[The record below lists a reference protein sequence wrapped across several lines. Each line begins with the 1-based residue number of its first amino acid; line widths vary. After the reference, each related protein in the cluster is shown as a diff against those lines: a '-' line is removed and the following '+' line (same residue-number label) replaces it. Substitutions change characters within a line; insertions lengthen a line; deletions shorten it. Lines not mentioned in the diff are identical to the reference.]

1 VKRIRKAGI
10 LYSALLLA
18 ISPVL
23 LFGQA
28 SFQSLQSRDE
38 SHSPFAVI
46 DQELA
51 DKAAESLA
59 SRVRLGLIPSTR
71 EVDNATER
79 QLELK
84 EASISGAA
92 SLQITGRQAR
102 LEQLKPLVVP
112 ILEQQG
118 LPRELVAVISV
129 ESSGI
134 PTALSPKGARGVWQL
149 MPNTARR
156 YGLIVDGIRDERLD
170 IGRST
175 WAAAR
180 YLNDLYAQFG
190 SWPLALAAYNTGEQ
204 NLERAIQRSQS
215 NDFPVLSALG
225 ALPLETRE
233 YVPAVLA
240 AWNAERGGSG
250 VLEQRSLRSGKRV
263 FALSGE

>member
-1 VKRIRKAGI
+1 
-10 LYSALLLA
+10 
-18 ISPVL
+18 
-23 LFGQA
+23 
-28 SFQSLQSRDE
+28 
-38 SHSPFAVI
+38 
-46 DQELA
+46 
-51 DKAAESLA
+51 
-59 SRVRLGLIPSTR
+59 
-71 EVDNATER
+71 VDNATER

-84 EASISGAA
+84 ETSFSGAV

-102 LEQLKPLVVP
+102 LEQLKPLVIP

-149 MPNTARR
+149 MPDTARR
-156 YGLIVDGIRDERLD
+156 YGLVVDGIRDDRLD

-180 YLNDLYAQFG
+180 YLNDLHVQFG

-204 NLERAIQRSQS
+204 NLQRAIEKGHST
-215 NDFPVLSALG
+215 DLPILSALG
-225 ALPLETRE
+225 VLPLETRK
-233 YVPAVLA
+233 YVPSVLA
-240 AWNAERGGSG
+240 AWRAETGGSSAPDRQFLG
-250 VLEQRSLRSGKRV
+250 GGAKV